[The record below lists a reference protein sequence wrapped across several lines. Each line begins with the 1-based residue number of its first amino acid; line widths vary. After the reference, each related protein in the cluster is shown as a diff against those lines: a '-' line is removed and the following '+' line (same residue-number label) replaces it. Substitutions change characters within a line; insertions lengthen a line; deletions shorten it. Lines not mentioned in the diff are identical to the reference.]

1 MNRYGLS
8 AITLWALCLMAA
20 LTYATDTLA
29 GQKPRVVEAEGKA
42 EISAGRTPDEARGLA
57 LDRARRTALEEVV
70 GVDVRGSTV
79 IYNADLINDMVMT
92 GTRGIIVDQEV
103 LHNECGSQG
112 GLLVCTVRIKATVKE
127 LDRSKNPP
135 FRIKATV
142 QRPGKKTNKDVVI
155 FQEGDEVQVR
165 VKLDRKGYISIFSV
179 DQFGKVYPL
188 FPNKFAEDSLLEAD
202 RELVFPSDSLRTMGL
217 KLRVQTLKGQKRSN
231 ESLMIIATK
240 RKMSLLE
247 DVEAEPVLTDLM
259 SELASMDQDVWAQAT
274 KGYIIMK

>member
-1 MNRYGLS
+1 MNRYCLS
-8 AITLWALCLMAA
+8 AIAIWTLCLVAA
-20 LTYATDTLA
+20 FICATDSLA
-29 GQKPRVVEAEGKA
+29 ARKPRVVEAEGKA

-57 LDRARRTALEEVV
+57 LDRARRSALEEVV

-103 LHNECGSQG
+103 LHNACGSQE

-127 LDRSKNPP
+127 LDRSLNPP

-142 QRPGKKTNKDVVI
+142 QRPGKKTNADVVI
-155 FQEGDEVQVR
+155 FQEGDEVQVQ
-165 VKLDRKGYISIFSV
+165 VKLDRQGYISIFSV

-188 FPNKFAEDSLLEAD
+188 FPNKFAEDSFLEAGK
-202 RELVFPSDSLRTMGL
+202 ELVFPSDSLRSMGL
-217 KLRVQTLKGQKRSN
+217 RLRTHTLEGQKKSN

-247 DVEAEPVLTDLM
+247 DAKPDPALTDLM
-259 SELASMDQDVWAQAT
+259 SELGGLDQDEWAQAT